1 MKIKLNIYSLMFIA
15 LLPNFMFIPSI
26 TVLSNHYETSFSIM
40 QLSVSLY
47 MVASASL
54 QIILGPLSDKYGR
67 RPVLLACLA
76 ILIIS
81 SLGCIFSTSTELFFI
96 FRMLQATAVSG
107 MVIGKAIVIDVFNE
121 KNVIKILSQ
130 IAIVLGIS
138 SILGPAIGGLLIDL
152 YSWTAIFY
160 FVIGIGISSFLY
172 NFFILEETNKQ
183 PVNNLFDQMINYKNL
198 ISSRRFWVYSFIGGF
213 SSSTFFMI
221 LISIPYIGEVLYHL
235 SSFQSSLL
243 LIIITSGFI
252 IGSFLSP
259 ILINSFSE
267 RKILYLSIF
276 ASFSGTFIS
285 LFLYIAFPQYILSI
299 FGPFFF
305 IGLSNGLISPIA
317 LSKVLGIRDD
327 SRGAASGLN
336 GAFIIGFGA
345 IYSAL
350 GGYLLGYHQKV
361 EILYFMICGSLILT
375 YISIL
380 YTDEFK
386 HFLHRK

>member
-26 TVLSNHYETSFSIM
+26 TVLANHYETSFSIM

-54 QIILGPLSDKYGR
+54 QIVLGPLSDKYGR

-183 PVNNLFDQMINYKNL
+183 LVNNLFDQMINYKNL

-276 ASFSGTFIS
+276 ASFSGTLIS

-299 FGPFFF
+299 FGPFLF

>member
-26 TVLSNHYETSFSIM
+26 TVLANHYETSFSIM

-54 QIILGPLSDKYGR
+54 QIVLGPLSDKYGR

-183 PVNNLFDQMINYKNL
+183 LVNNLFDQMTNYKNL

-276 ASFSGTFIS
+276 ASFSGTLIS

-327 SRGAASGLN
+327 
-336 GAFIIGFGA
+336 
-345 IYSAL
+345 
-350 GGYLLGYHQKV
+350 
-361 EILYFMICGSLILT
+361 
-375 YISIL
+375 
-380 YTDEFK
+380 
-386 HFLHRK
+386 

>member
-26 TVLSNHYETSFSIM
+26 TVLANHYETSFSIM

-54 QIILGPLSDKYGR
+54 QIVLGPLSDKYGR

-183 PVNNLFDQMINYKNL
+183 LVNNLFDQMINYKNL

-276 ASFSGTFIS
+276 ASFSGTLIS

-380 YTDEFK
+380 YTDGFK

>member
-26 TVLSNHYETSFSIM
+26 TVLANHYETSFSIM

-54 QIILGPLSDKYGR
+54 QIVLGPLSDKYGR

-183 PVNNLFDQMINYKNL
+183 LVNNLFDQMINYKNL

-259 ILINSFSE
+259 ILLNSFSE

-276 ASFSGTFIS
+276 ASFSGTLIS

>member
-1 MKIKLNIYSLMFIA
+1 MFIA

-26 TVLSNHYETSFSIM
+26 TVLANHYETSFSIM

-54 QIILGPLSDKYGR
+54 QIVLGPLSDKYGR

-121 KNVIKILSQ
+121 KNVIKMLSQ

-183 PVNNLFDQMINYKNL
+183 LVNNLFDQMTNYKNL

-276 ASFSGTFIS
+276 ASFSGTLIS
-285 LFLYIAFPQYILSI
+285 LFLYITFPKYILSI

-345 IYSAL
+345 IYSAV

-361 EILYFMICGSLILT
+361 EILYFMICGSLVLT

>member
-1 MKIKLNIYSLMFIA
+1 MNIKLNIYSLMFLA

-26 TVLSNHYETSFSIM
+26 TVLANHYETSFSIM

-54 QIILGPLSDKYGR
+54 QIVLGPLSDKYGR

-183 PVNNLFDQMINYKNL
+183 LVNNLFDQMINYKNL

-276 ASFSGTFIS
+276 ASFSGTLIS
-285 LFLYIAFPQYILSI
+285 LFLYITFPQYILCI

>member
-26 TVLSNHYETSFSIM
+26 TVLANHYETSFSIM

-54 QIILGPLSDKYGR
+54 QIVLGPLSDKYGR

-183 PVNNLFDQMINYKNL
+183 LVNNLFDQMINYKNL

-259 ILINSFSE
+259 ILLNSFSE

-276 ASFSGTFIS
+276 ASFSGTLIS

-380 YTDEFK
+380 YTDGFK

>member
-1 MKIKLNIYSLMFIA
+1 MFIA

-26 TVLSNHYETSFSIM
+26 TILANHYETSFSIM

-54 QIILGPLSDKYGR
+54 QIVLGPLSDKYGR

-152 YSWTAIFY
+152 YSWMAIFY
-160 FVIGIGISSFLY
+160 FVIGIGIYSFLY

-183 PVNNLFDQMINYKNL
+183 LVNNLSDQLINYKNL

-276 ASFSGTFIS
+276 ASFSGTLIS
-285 LFLYIAFPQYILSI
+285 LFLYITFPQYILCI